1 MPGAHGAGAEG
12 SAFLGH
18 LLSALGQLGVGAPAG
33 GKKKLIWNM
42 EKKKATGGNQNKTAP
57 WNSETQKNP
66 SGGFFFPN
74 QCENQPTSG
83 YFCYSNPT
91 TTLNFRTRLQ
101 HRVKF
106 SDFEMR

>member
-42 EKKKATGGNQNKTAP
+42 EKKKKATGGNQNKTAP
-57 WNSETQKNP
+57 MEFRKP
-66 SGGFFFPN
+66 RRIPVVLFFFFLI
-74 QCENQPTSG
+74 S
-83 YFCYSNPT
+83 
-91 TTLNFRTRLQ
+91 
-101 HRVKF
+101 VKI
-106 SDFEMR
+106 SPPLAISATAIPRPL

>member
-42 EKKKATGGNQNKTAP
+42 EKKKQLVGIKIKLPHGIQK
-57 WNSETQKNP
+57 TQKNP
-66 SGGFFFPN
+66 SGVFFFPN

-91 TTLNFRTRLQ
+91 TTLNFRTQLQ

-106 SDFEMR
+106 FDFEMR